1 MLNSTEKT
9 SFSHREHRDHTEIA
23 ELNQLTQT
31 VIGCAITVHKELGA
45 GLLESVYRQCL
56 AHEIKKLDLLAEQ
69 EVSVPLE
76 YDGLFFETAYRA
88 DILVNRTLLI
98 EIKNV
103 EKINDVHKA
112 QTLTYTK
119 ILNYPIGLLI
129 NFHETLL
136 KNGIHRF
143 INTNINSVDSV

>member
-1 MLNSTEKT
+1 MIQHTET
-9 SFSHREHRDHTEIA
+9 VAFPHRDHRDHTEIT
-23 ELNQLTQT
+23 ELNNLTQT
-31 VIGCAITVHKELGA
+31 VIGCAITVHKKLGA

-56 AHEIKKLDLLAEQ
+56 VHELKKLSIFAEQ
-69 EVSVPLE
+69 EISVPLE
-76 YDGLFFETAYRA
+76 YDGIFFETAFRA

-129 NFHETLL
+129 NFREVLL

-143 INTNINSVDSV
+143 INTHPTPS